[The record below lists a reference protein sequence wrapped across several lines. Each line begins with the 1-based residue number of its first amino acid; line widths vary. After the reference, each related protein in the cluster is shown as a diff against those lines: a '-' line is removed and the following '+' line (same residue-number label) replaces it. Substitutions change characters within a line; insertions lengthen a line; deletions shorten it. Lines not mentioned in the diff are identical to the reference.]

1 MNISQIDRNR
11 SYRLSAG
18 IGGFDD
24 WEVVRLRTQCTK
36 GSGTLRLI
44 LSCGFPLSIL
54 QRIALDPSWCTT
66 SAFFLYLDGLLGRS
80 PSSNRAAS
88 LSSRKFQL
96 KWGNGIKA
104 SPSEQGGISWMM
116 NA

>member
-18 IGGFDD
+18 FGGFGD

-36 GSGTLRLI
+36 GSGTLRLR

-54 QRIALDPSWCTT
+54 QRIALGP
-66 SAFFLYLDGLLGRS
+66 AGVQLPPFFY
-80 PSSNRAAS
+80 
-88 LSSRKFQL
+88 
-96 KWGNGIKA
+96 
-104 SPSEQGGISWMM
+104 ISMGF
-116 NA
+116 